1 MSVVDLRLGKKDG
14 DDHLFIRI
22 GDEWRGD
29 LRIGLIIGHV
39 SIMTPSSHLE
49 IHLFI
54 SLFFTSFN
62 GASPDYITYVFS
74 STKDNHLYWGHHF
87 SNSFAISSARLK
99 TYYALT
105 AKALKLWNTLPLEIK
120 YDFHSHHKF
129 QLMLTT

>member
-39 SIMTPSSHLE
+39 SLMTPSSHLE

-54 SLFFTSFN
+54 LLFFTSFN
-62 GASPDYITYVFS
+62 GASPDYITNFL
-74 STKDNHLYWGHHF
+74 LYKRQSPIL
-87 SNSFAISSARLK
+87 SNS
-99 TYYALT
+99 
-105 AKALKLWNTLPLEIK
+105 
-120 YDFHSHHKF
+120 
-129 QLMLTT
+129 

>member
-1 MSVVDLRLGKKDG
+1 MINCLFLFCFCFCFFLILLPVFIYLYNFLLVSVVDLRLGKKDG

-62 GASPDYITYVFS
+62 GVSPDYITYVFS
-74 STKDNHLYWGHHF
+74 STKDNHLY
-87 SNSFAISSARLK
+87 
-99 TYYALT
+99 
-105 AKALKLWNTLPLEIK
+105 
-120 YDFHSHHKF
+120 
-129 QLMLTT
+129 

>member
-54 SLFFTSFN
+54 SLFLTSFN
-62 GASPDYITYVFS
+62 GASPDYITYIYNYFS
-74 STKDNHLYWGHHF
+74 TFHGKFCGLTEK
-87 SNSFAISSARLK
+87 K
-99 TYYALT
+99 TW
-105 AKALKLWNTLPLEIK
+105 KANWWHCFFMILSIT
-120 YDFHSHHKF
+120 
-129 QLMLTT
+129 